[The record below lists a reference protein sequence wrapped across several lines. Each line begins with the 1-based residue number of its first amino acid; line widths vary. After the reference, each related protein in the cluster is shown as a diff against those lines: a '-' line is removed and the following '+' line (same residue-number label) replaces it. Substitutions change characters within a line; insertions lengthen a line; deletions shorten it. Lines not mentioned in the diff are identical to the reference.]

1 MIEVN
6 MKIRRGDRVAVI
18 SGNYRGT
25 EGRVTRVIPTKNRVV
40 VEGVNRRTRHERPSQ
55 RNPEGGIVTFEAP
68 IHASN
73 VMLLCPHCDEP
84 SRTRTR
90 RDPDGTIERMCVRC
104 DNPIPTPEA

>member
-1 MIEVN
+1 

-25 EGRVTRVIPTKNRVV
+25 EGRVTRVIPRKGRLV

-55 RNPEGGIVTFEAP
+55 RNPEGGIVSFEAP

-73 VMLLCPHCDEP
+73 VMLVCPHCDEP

-90 RDPDGTIERMCVRC
+90 RDPDGTFERICIVC
-104 DNPIPTPEA
+104 GNPIPTPEV

>member
-1 MIEVN
+1 

-25 EGRVTRVIPTKNRVV
+25 EGRVTRVIPKKDRLV

-73 VMLLCPHCDEP
+73 VMLLCPHCEEP
-84 SRTRTR
+84 TRTRTR
-90 RDPDGTIERMCVRC
+90 RDPDGTIERMCIRC
-104 DNPIPTPEA
+104 DNPIPTPEV